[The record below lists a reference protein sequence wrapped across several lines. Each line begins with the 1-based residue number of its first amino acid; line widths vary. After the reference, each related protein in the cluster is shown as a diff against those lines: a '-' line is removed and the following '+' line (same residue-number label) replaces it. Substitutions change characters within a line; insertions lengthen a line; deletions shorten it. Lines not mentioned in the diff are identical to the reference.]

1 MLLTGVQWERGWRY
15 RLKRADGVVWLSLE
29 HTALQPILAAG
40 TTAALPTVFFCAIR
54 GDPDDAF
61 RIAQKYLR
69 IRVAPK
75 SLPNWPW
82 VVYDIWGTESDGV
95 EQALLEEIG
104 HAASLGVEL
113 FYVDAAWYE
122 GSSRKGNGDW
132 GCGLGNYTEDRTKF
146 PHGLAYMSKQVHERG
161 MKFGLWVGPNIVD
174 RRLVPDRIP
183 SRWVAQKD
191 GADRVLNIKA
201 WESPCLQVCLGC
213 PEYVAFLKQNLT
225 HVVREF
231 GLDWLKWDNSGIPG
245 ISGTMQSCRPRSCR
259 KRRKLCRPAGSV

>member
-1 MLLTGVQWERGWRY
+1 VLLTGVQWERGWRY
-15 RLKRADGVVWLSLE
+15 RLKRADGVVWLSVE
-29 HTALQPILAAG
+29 QTALQPSLAAG
-40 TTAALPTVFFCAIR
+40 TTVALPAVFFCAIR

-69 IRVAPK
+69 TRVAPK

-132 GCGLGNYTEDRTKF
+132 GCGLGNYTEDRTKY

-161 MKFGLWVGPNIVD
+161 MK
-174 RRLVPDRIP
+174 
-183 SRWVAQKD
+183 
-191 GADRVLNIKA
+191 
-201 WESPCLQVCLGC
+201 E
-213 PEYVAFLKQNLT
+213 T
-225 HVVREF
+225 
-231 GLDWLKWDNSGIPG
+231 
-245 ISGTMQSCRPRSCR
+245 
-259 KRRKLCRPAGSV
+259 KRY